1 MGIKLFIILKGIMWV
16 EKWLLIFN
24 RSFAVFLIIN
34 SIVYNCS
41 MYQKLMVYN
50 MLYVNFER
58 MIACHKNK
66 FAIKIGCFELSGG
79 KSLKVWQLFSIR
91 HNKQQMLKPKKTKLT
106 VSLVFDCFVCLSLAK
121 SFVLE

>member
-58 MIACHKNK
+58 IIACHKNK

-91 HNKQQMLKPKKTKLT
+91 HNKQQMLKPKKLNWQ
-106 VSLVFDCFVCLSLAK
+106 SVFDCFVCLSLAK

>member
-58 MIACHKNK
+58 IIACHKNK
-66 FAIKIGCFELSGG
+66 FAIKIGCFESSGG

-91 HNKQQMLKPKKTKLT
+91 HNKQQMLKPKKLNWQ
-106 VSLVFDCFVCLSLAK
+106 
-121 SFVLE
+121 

>member
-1 MGIKLFIILKGIMWV
+1 
-16 EKWLLIFN
+16 
-24 RSFAVFLIIN
+24 
-34 SIVYNCS
+34 

-79 KSLKVWQLFSIR
+79 KSFES
-91 HNKQQMLKPKKTKLT
+91 LT
-106 VSLVFDCFVCLSLAK
+106 VIFHTSQQTANV
-121 SFVLE
+121 ET